1 MSDLLNRFVRK
12 FKVLMYRLRKESIV
26 ISNNTTNK
34 IFLERKDG
42 DFTAKKAVRI
52 DPGTTMTLVVSFCKG
67 NIPILRDVR
76 KEISEITTPVF
87 QVCVDPGSEPGTY
100 DCKKFG

>member
-12 FKVLMYRLRKESIV
+12 FKILVYRLKKESIV
-26 ISNNTTNK
+26 ISNNTNTK

-42 DFTAKKAVRI
+42 DFSAKKAVKI
-52 DPGTTMTLVVSFCKG
+52 LPGTTMTVVVSFCKG
-67 NIPILRDVR
+67 NTPLLRDI
-76 KEISEITTPVF
+76 KEVIFEITTPVF
-87 QVCVDPGSEPGTY
+87 QVCVDSGNEPGTY